1 MRFHFGAPKWK
12 LVTIMTQESINQ
24 RIKFLVDTLS
34 PSARAFS
41 EAIKE
46 SPTNTFNYI
55 GGRLVEPRA
64 EYLEKIIRHFG
75 NISAHWLLTGEGEPF
90 LSQASNGVIQT
101 GNLNQAGNNN
111 IQKIK
116 GNKGNVIGNNLGTA
130 TQNSAARDD
139 YQRDLLIAQKENE
152 LLRSQLADKE
162 RTIQI
167 LLNQS
172 K

>member
-1 MRFHFGAPKWK
+1 
-12 LVTIMTQESINQ
+12 MTQDTINQ

-41 EAIKE
+41 EAIEE

-64 EYLEKIIRHFG
+64 GYLAKMILHFG
-75 NISAHWLLTGEGEPF
+75 NINAHWLLTGEGEPF
-90 LSQASNGVIQT
+90 LSGTPAEANTAASNNKKILRSMVV
-101 GNLNQAGNNN
+101 NNVAGN
-111 IQKIK
+111 
-116 GNKGNVIGNNLGTA
+116 A
-130 TQNSAARDD
+130 TQNQGLSASEQAAT
-139 YQRDLLIAQKENE
+139 QRELE

-167 LLNQS
+167 LLNQLS
-172 K
+172 KP

>member
-1 MRFHFGAPKWK
+1 MEHQNGNNI
-12 LVTIMTQESINQ
+12 TIMTQDTINQ

-41 EAIKE
+41 EAIQE

-64 EYLEKIIRHFG
+64 SYLTKVILHFG

-90 LSQASNGVIQT
+90 LTPPST
-101 GNLNQAGNNN
+101 GN
-111 IQKIK
+111 
-116 GNKGNVIGNNLGTA
+116 
-130 TQNSAARDD
+130 NSAVSNNKKITRSLVTNNVGRDAI
-139 YQRDLLIAQKENE
+139 QNHGASGREQALEREIE
-152 LLRSQLADKE
+152 LLKEQLVEKE
-162 RTIQI
+162 RLIQI
-167 LLNQS
+167 LLP